1 MGYGVE
7 LSVTYASLLI
17 RRVLAHLGRYGIA
30 PEEVVV
36 QTDRGGEFSGQE
48 RTRRGFGFV
57 YTVRELCGAEHT
69 YIPPR
74 WPNANADVEAFH
86 RLVEEE
92 FFELERFGDREEFLV
107 KVTLY
112 QHYFNFARPNSYK
125 GGRTPWPIVGAD
137 RPGIRPEVLA
147 LPPVLLEAEYQRL
160 SRVGQDVPGLDVR
173 AVHSDLPK
181 SGGARLY

>member
-74 WPNANADVEAFH
+74 WPNANADA
-86 RLVEEE
+86 LS
-92 FFELERFGDREEFLV
+92 
-107 KVTLY
+107 
-112 QHYFNFARPNSYK
+112 PNSWDTQREAVRVCSRRNSA
-125 GGRTPWPIVGAD
+125 GDFIPSAECGATS
-137 RPGIRPEVLA
+137 L
-147 LPPVLLEAEYQRL
+147 
-160 SRVGQDVPGLDVR
+160 
-173 AVHSDLPK
+173 
-181 SGGARLY
+181 